1 MQDLEVPWWLPTAYT
16 VIGIV
21 CGYYVHVLLAK
32 LTAASSEKKARLTL
46 EDAKRDAEN
55 TLREAKLQARDEVI
69 RAREAFETEIQ
80 SRRHEQ
86 LALEE
91 RLSQRETNLDRK
103 VGMLDRKEL
112 ALEEKLQQLELQKE
126 GLKKRE
132 EELNALLAQERE
144 RLQQVAAMS
153 QEEARKTIM
162 QRVEEE
168 LKFETGNLIRHMQD
182 EARATAEEQA
192 REIITLAVERY
203 AADQV
208 HEVTTSSVAL
218 PNDEMKGRII
228 GREGRNIRAFE
239 AATGVNI
246 LIDDTPE
253 LVVISAFDPLR
264 REVARL
270 ALEQLMADGRIHPSR
285 IEEVVAKV
293 SAEIDEA
300 TMKAGEA
307 AIYELG
313 LQAVAPELVRT
324 LGRLKYRHSFSQNV
338 LQHSIEMAHLMAMMA
353 SELGLDPVI
362 AKRVGLFHDIGKAL
376 DHQVEGSHAIIG
388 ADLLRRYG
396 ETAAVYNVVA
406 GHHRDKEGEHNIYA
420 ILCSAADAISASR
433 PGARSE
439 TTQIYLKR
447 LEKLEE
453 IANSFRGVEKSYA
466 MQAGREIRVIVEPTH
481 IDDSEAMQLAR
492 NIAKEIEQQLEYPG
506 QIKVTVVRETRCVEY
521 AK

>member
-1 MQDLEVPWWLPTAYT
+1 M
-16 VIGIV
+16 
-21 CGYYVHVLLAK
+21 
-32 LTAASSEKKARLTL
+32 
-46 EDAKRDAEN
+46 
-55 TLREAKLQARDEVI
+55 
-69 RAREAFETEIQ
+69 
-80 SRRHEQ
+80 
-86 LALEE
+86 
-91 RLSQRETNLDRK
+91 
-103 VGMLDRKEL
+103 
-112 ALEEKLQQLELQKE
+112 
-126 GLKKRE
+126 KKRE

-168 LKFETGNLIRHMQD
+168 LKFETGNLIRRMQD

-208 HEVTTSSVAL
+208 HEVTTSSVSL

-300 TMKAGEA
+300 TMTAGEA
-307 AIYELG
+307 A
-313 LQAVAPELVRT
+313 
-324 LGRLKYRHSFSQNV
+324 N
-338 LQHSIEMAHLMAMMA
+338 
-353 SELGLDPVI
+353 
-362 AKRVGLFHDIGKAL
+362 
-376 DHQVEGSHAIIG
+376 
-388 ADLLRRYG
+388 
-396 ETAAVYNVVA
+396 
-406 GHHRDKEGEHNIYA
+406 
-420 ILCSAADAISASR
+420 
-433 PGARSE
+433 
-439 TTQIYLKR
+439 
-447 LEKLEE
+447 
-453 IANSFRGVEKSYA
+453 
-466 MQAGREIRVIVEPTH
+466 
-481 IDDSEAMQLAR
+481 
-492 NIAKEIEQQLEYPG
+492 
-506 QIKVTVVRETRCVEY
+506 
-521 AK
+521 

>member
-1 MQDLEVPWWLPTAYT
+1 MQDMEVPWWLPTVFT
-16 VIGIV
+16 VVGIA
-21 CGYYVHVLLAK
+21 CGYYVHAVR
-32 LTAASSEKKARLTL
+32 ARLKAVSAEKNARLNL
-46 EDAKRDAEN
+46 EDANREAE
-55 TLREAKLQARDEVI
+55 TIRREAKLQARDEVI
-69 RAREAFETEIQ
+69 RAREAFEQEIQ
-80 SRRHEQ
+80 TRRHEQ

-103 VGMLDRKEL
+103 INMLDRKEL
-112 ALEEKLQQLELQKE
+112 AVEENLQQLEQQKDE
-126 GLKKRE
+126 LRKRD
-132 EELNALLAQERE
+132 EELQVLLGQERE
-144 RLQQVAAMS
+144 KLQQVAAMS
-153 QEEARKTIM
+153 QEDARKTLM
-162 QRVEEE
+162 HKVEEE

-182 EARATAEEQA
+182 EAKATAEEKA
-192 REIITLAVERY
+192 REIITMAVERY

-208 HEVTTSSVAL
+208 HEVTTSTVAL

-253 LVVISAFDPLR
+253 VVVISAFDPLR
-264 REVARL
+264 REIARL
-270 ALEQLMADGRIHPSR
+270 SLEQLMTDGRIHPSR

-313 LQAVAPELVRT
+313 LQGVAPELVRT

-353 SELGLDPVI
+353 ADLGLDPVI

-376 DHQVEGSHAIIG
+376 DHQVEGSHAVIG

-396 ETAAVYNVVA
+396 ESAAIYNVVA
-406 GHHRDKEGEHNIYA
+406 GHHHTEKDGENIYA
-420 ILCSAADAISASR
+420 VLCSAADAISASR

-453 IANSFRGVEKSYA
+453 IANGFRGVEKSYA
-466 MQAGREIRVIVEPTH
+466 MQAGREIRVIVEPGR